1 MRLYLMQH
9 GEAVEKE
16 TNPER
21 PLSDRGREVV
31 ERVAAFLASAGIRI
45 PVVWHSGKTRAR
57 ETAKILADQVQAET
71 IERNGLNPDE
81 DVALAVTAINA
92 SNHDLAI
99 AGHLPHLALLAAEL
113 LRTKGKAAPVQFQRG
128 GVVALHRS
136 DDKTWQIAW
145 MIVPEL
151 IKR

>member
-21 PLSDRGREVV
+21 PLSARGRRDV
-31 ERVAAFLASAGIRI
+31 ERVATFLAAAGVRI
-45 PVVWHSGKTRAR
+45 PTIWHSSKTRAR
-57 ETAKILADQVQAET
+57 ETAEILAMFVHANTAEQT
-71 IERNGLNPDE
+71 GLNPD
-81 DVALAVTAINA
+81 DDIATVVHAIRA
-92 SNHDLAI
+92 SDEDLAI

-113 LRTKGKAAPVQFQRG
+113 LRTKGKAAPVLFQRG
-128 GVVALHRS
+128 GIVALERNG
-136 DDKTWQIAW
+136 DKTWQITW

-151 IKR
+151 IKK

>member
-21 PLSDRGREVV
+21 PLSARGRRDV
-31 ERVAAFLASAGIRI
+31 ERVAKFLAAAGVRI
-45 PVVWHSGKTRAR
+45 PTIWHSSKTRAR
-57 ETAKILADQVQAET
+57 ETAEILAMFVHANTAEQT
-71 IERNGLNPDE
+71 GLNPD
-81 DVALAVTAINA
+81 DDIATVVHAIRA
-92 SNHDLAI
+92 SDEDLAI

-113 LRTKGKAAPVQFQRG
+113 LRTKGKAAPVLFQRG
-128 GVVALHRS
+128 GIVALERNG
-136 DDKTWQIAW
+136 DKTWQITW

-151 IKR
+151 IKK